1 MLLFVMSLSVFAIC
15 HSVSAA
21 DRDPNT
27 WTWNNPKD
35 LGIEGLQHRTFHSE
49 SMDRTVG
56 YQIYLPPEYQSEPNR
71 RFPVVYF
78 LHGAGGNESSDA
90 GLAGRV
96 HTEILAGR
104 IRPTIYVFPNGGKRS
119 GYRDGKES
127 YVRSETMLI
136 EELGRMI
143 DQEFRTIDRPAA
155 RAMCGFSMGGG
166 GAMRLTLKY
175 PDRFGAAASLA
186 AALDV
191 SSESGGGDNCYVH
204 ASALSK
210 KQRDG
215 LRLYLVI
222 GDEDFLYP
230 RHDPFLQHLKKLGI
244 AYTQVVHS
252 KVSHNLGVLNALSA
266 ESMIRFL
273 DRQLQ
278 NQP

>member
-1 MLLFVMSLSVFAIC
+1 MF
-15 HSVSAA
+15 HSASAA
-21 DRDPNT
+21 DRDPST

-35 LGIEGLQHRTFHSE
+35 LGIEGLQHRQFHSE

-90 GLAGRV
+90 GLAARV

-119 GYRDGKES
+119 GYRDWEDS
-127 YVRSETMLI
+127 YVRSEMMLV
-136 EELGRMI
+136 EELGRII
-143 DQEFRTIDRPAA
+143 DQEFRSIDQPGA
-155 RAMCGFSMGGG
+155 RALCGFSMGGG
-166 GAMRLTLKY
+166 GAVRLTLKY
-175 PDRFGAAASLA
+175 PERFGAAASLA

-191 SSESGGGDNCYVH
+191 SKKSGGGDNCYVH

-210 KQRDG
+210 KQRDR

-222 GDEDFLYP
+222 GDEDFLYS

-244 AYTQVVHS
+244 AYTELVHS
-252 KVSHNLGVLNALSA
+252 EVSHNLGVLSKLSA

-278 NQP
+278 VQP